1 MRIPPLPRDQ
11 PVSSLLALT
20 PSTDI
25 LGAATAI
32 VAVLGRPWSSGRPT
46 PAAATLMPP
55 AGKSPRFLARCQAAV
70 PAESA
75 CGVGGESNWAAPLAQ
90 FAGPASQPG
99 FRDHR
104 CGQRRAD
111 RRRQGSGC
119 PVAECCRGQGD
130 IHDPAPGGPFDA
142 IVERGGPV
150 VGSGSGRGAAAAG
163 RGAGGLVVPI
173 EVDLSMIRWLPENP
187 LGTRVK
193 SWLVEALAR
202 AGMVMLGPR
211 LWAIVEEA
219 GLRPLG

>member
-1 MRIPPLPRDQ
+1 M
-11 PVSSLLALT
+11 
-20 PSTDI
+20 
-25 LGAATAI
+25 
-32 VAVLGRPWSSGRPT
+32 
-46 PAAATLMPP
+46 
-55 AGKSPRFLARCQAAV
+55 
-70 PAESA
+70 
-75 CGVGGESNWAAPLAQ
+75 CGVGGESSWAAPLAQ
-90 FAGPASQPG
+90 FAVPPRSLASAITGAASGVPIV
-99 FRDHR
+99 
-104 CGQRRAD
+104 AD
-111 RRRQGSGC
+111 RVQAAQWQSVAVDISALNPALGTAQEQWHTPFHAC
-119 PVAECCRGQGD
+119 PVSRYADIIRSLEDRVRGRNWVPRQRSSSRLPPRQAQVRFVEGD